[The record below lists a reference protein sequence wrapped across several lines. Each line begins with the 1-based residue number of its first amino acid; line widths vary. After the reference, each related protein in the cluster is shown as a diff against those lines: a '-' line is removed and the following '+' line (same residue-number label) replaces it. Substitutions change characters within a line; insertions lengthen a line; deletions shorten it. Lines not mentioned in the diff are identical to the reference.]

1 MVVKLNRYK
10 IGIVGGS
17 GFVGS
22 SLAMHLSDSFKVKV
36 LDKRPV
42 PNDIRNKVDFQYC
55 DVRDYNEVKDRVKD
69 VNLIIYTA
77 IVEIPFINEEKR
89 LGYEVNVL
97 GIQNVCEVVRE
108 NESIKGLLLTSTAH
122 VLGDMGFQGV
132 TDEEFGFRFCTKED
146 RAKYYTLTKIAQE
159 TIVRIYDEMS
169 EKIYGAIRMGT
180 VLGEK
185 MPEKTAANI
194 FITKGLRGEAITP
207 YKHSM
212 HRPMFYVDI
221 HDVCEAFRS
230 FACKILDDEVDKKR
244 KSSTHIFNLAY
255 PRPVTILELAT
266 IVRDAIVKQT
276 KGEVRPEIKIL
287 DEGLPSLY
295 KVGSKGDTTVN
306 MEKVKRFLGLKKIT
320 SPKEAIERIVMRET
334 MKSRR

>member
-1 MVVKLNRYK
+1 MVKMDRYK

-22 SLAMHLSDSFKVKV
+22 SLAMRLSDSFKIKV
-36 LDKRPV
+36 FDKRPV
-42 PNDIRNKVDFQYC
+42 PNDIKNKVDFQYC
-55 DVRDYNEVKDRVKD
+55 DVRDYNEVKDKIKD
-69 VNLIIYTA
+69 VDLIIYTA
-77 IVEIPFINEEKR
+77 IVEIPLINEEKR

-97 GIQNVCEVVRE
+97 GIQNVCEVAKE

-122 VLGDMGFQGV
+122 VFGDMGFQGV
-132 TDEEFGFRFCTKED
+132 ADEEFGFKFDIKED

-159 TIVRIYDEMS
+159 TIVRIFDAMS
-169 EKIYGAIRMGT
+169 GKIYGAIRMGT

-212 HRPMFYVDI
+212 HRQMFYVDI
-221 HDVCEAFRS
+221 NDICEAFQS
-230 FACKILDDEVDKKR
+230 FAFKILNNEVEKR
-244 KSSTHIFNLAY
+244 GDSSAHVFNLAY
-255 PRPVTILELAT
+255 PHPVTILELAT

-276 KGEVRPEIKIL
+276 KNEIRPEIKII
-287 DEGLPSLY
+287 DEGLPSLH
-295 KVGSKGDTTVN
+295 KVGSKEDTTVD
-306 MEKVKRFLGLKKIT
+306 MEKVKSFLGLKKIT
-320 SPKEAIERIVMRET
+320 SPKEAIERIVMHAVL
-334 MKSRR
+334 KSSR